1 MDRQPGRSSGIGPGL
16 VMRIGLAIGLHGNQ
30 TEEPAPRWEQ
40 IRDQVI
46 AAEVA
51 GFDIVV
57 FEDGMYF
64 EGNGL
69 WESMAMGGAIATA
82 TSTIGIS
89 HSVVNIPI
97 RPAALIAKAAETLD
111 EISGGRYTLGIG
123 AGNTPEDYEAFDIDA
138 DPRYSRF
145 AESFKV
151 IYGLLR
157 DGHIDFEGKF
167 HTARDTSLYP
177 RGPTP
182 NGPPIVIAASGPKML
197 QLCALHADGWNWWG
211 AATGRSD
218 HLDEIILEL
227 ERACEKAGRD
237 SKSLQ
242 RTLDIY
248 SIDILGVLG
257 DQKPEHVLTGSTSEI
272 VERILAL
279 TEFGIDEVRVDLT
292 GPPDTR
298 AEAAAAMTEIV
309 ELIHSG

>member
-1 MDRQPGRSSGIGPGL
+1 
-16 VMRIGLAIGLHGNQ
+16 MRIGLVIGLHGSQ
-30 TEEPAPRWEQ
+30 DQDPAPQWEQ
-40 IRDQVI
+40 IQDQVI
-46 AAEVA
+46 AAEAA

-97 RPAALIAKAAETLD
+97 RPAALIAKAAETLN

-123 AGNTPEDYEAFDIDA
+123 AGNTPDDYEAFDIDA

-151 IYGLLR
+151 IHGLLR
-157 DGHIDFEGKF
+157 DGHIDFEGEF
-167 HTARDTSLYP
+167 HTARDTHLYP

-182 NGPPIVIAASGPKML
+182 NGPPMVMAAAGPKML
-197 QLCALHADGWNWWG
+197 RLCALHADGWNWWG

-218 HLDEIILEL
+218 HLDEIIPEL
-227 ERACEKAGRD
+227 ERACEEAGRD
-237 SKSLQ
+237 PKSLQ

-248 SIDILGVLG
+248 SIDILGILG
-257 DQKPEHVLTGSTSEI
+257 DQRPDHVLAGSTTEI
-272 VERILAL
+272 AERILSL
-279 TEFGIDEVRVDLT
+279 DEFGIDEIRVDLS
-292 GPPDTR
+292 GPPGSR
-298 AEAAAAMTEIV
+298 AEAAAEMTTLV